1 MKGFHGTNSNTV
13 LVIQRRKRLGE
24 LGTEKKKS
32 AKSVLIALQK
42 QSICQISTAKYGS
55 GHFDPFKIARK
66 LVKSEDVLRILKL
79 YFSLFKKRK
88 K

>member
-13 LVIQRRKRLGE
+13 LVIQRRKRGVRDRE
-24 LGTEKKKS
+24 KKS

-42 QSICQISTAKYGS
+42 QFICQISTEKYGS
-55 GHFDPFKIARK
+55 GYFDPFKIARK
-66 LVKSEDVLRILKL
+66 FVKSEDVLRILKL